1 MISKDNIMFGKF
13 FLLGMFG
20 AISVEA
26 FKLYEMMGKLESE
39 KFKAVLSSRVYWVV
53 VVLMALAS
61 GFIAWGVHSNSNPDS
76 VSILQVI
83 LSGIGARSLAFK
95 PFEIKVAHQS
105 PQLGVGD
112 KKRVSLKDIFG

>member
-1 MISKDNIMFGKF
+1 MFGKF

-20 AISVEA
+20 AISVEV
-26 FKLYEMMGKLESE
+26 FKVYEMMGKLESE
-39 KFKAVLSSRVYWVV
+39 KFKAVLSSRVYWIV

-61 GFIAWGVHSNSNPDS
+61 GFIAWGVNSNSNPDS
-76 VSILQVI
+76 VWSVI
-83 LSGIGARSLAFK
+83 VSGIGARSLVFK
-95 PFEIKVAHQS
+95 PFEMHVAHQS